1 MIKKKPEIQRLIGDI
16 PEFTPEELI
25 KDTSKLKNRKAPELD
40 QRVNEVLRVVVNET
54 PETIL
59 RDDYVFKKR

>member
-1 MIKKKPEIQRLIGDI
+1 MIKKKPEIQRPMGDI
-16 PEFTPEELI
+16 PEFTLEELI

>member
-25 KDTSKLKNRKAPELD
+25 KDTSKLQNRKAPGLD
-40 QRVNEVLRVVVNET
+40 QIVNEVLRVVINET
-54 PETIL
+54 PETVS
-59 RDDYVFKKR
+59 RVTTTC